1 MKYSKIQVLLQE
13 KADYTARLNLIP
25 YDGSPEIKENN
36 SGRYLYV
43 RKRIAGKLS
52 STYVGVYSDELYQ
65 LLLKNAKEARELRKA
80 IRKLDKDLARLGYE
94 ESSLKKQVILNIDFA
109 RANLKQNIYNQAVL
123 EGIGTTFPQTEDIID
138 NGKVSGVKTNDIQKI
153 LNLKRAWEFILDKDV
168 ISYGS
173 DYSILCNIAK
183 LINQDFYVNG
193 GQARKLPVSIGG
205 SSYIPPIPEED
216 KVKEEI
222 KRILNSKKKIEE
234 KAIDIC
240 LFCMKSQIFID
251 GNKRAGVIFAN
262 HYLISKGKGM
272 LIIPENKVS
281 EFKKLLVLYYE
292 NRDKGKILEF
302 MRNEC
307 LQRI

>member
-36 SGRYLYV
+36 SGKYLYV

-222 KRILNSKKKIEE
+222 KRIINSRKKIEE
-234 KAIDIC
+234 KAIEIC